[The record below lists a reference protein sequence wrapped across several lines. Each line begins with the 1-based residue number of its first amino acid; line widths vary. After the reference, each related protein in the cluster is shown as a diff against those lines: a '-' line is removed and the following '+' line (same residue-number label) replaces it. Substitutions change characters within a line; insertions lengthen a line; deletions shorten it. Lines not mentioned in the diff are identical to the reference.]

1 MSKQTVLITSALY
14 TNYGIYDHKERLAQT
29 IATAESARKYIPDS
43 TVILIDNSKPDIQT
57 DESDE
62 FESLLDL
69 VDFYIDNSHD
79 PDIQY
84 FHNNVSNYD
93 IGKNSMEVIGF
104 IKALDYIRNS
114 EELFARVTETNR
126 VFKLSG
132 RYQLT
137 DKFDLSV
144 FDNGQTK
151 DKYVFK
157 EAQPAW
163 CDYSVTNVEQ
173 LLQTR
178 LWSFTPSLFDETLEM
193 FKAILTNMLDTY
205 NKQQYIDI
213 EHSIYRFIDHTKLV
227 QLDTVGIK
235 GNIAPNGMIIL
246 E

>member
-14 TNYGIYDHKERLAQT
+14 TNYGIYDHTERLAQT

-43 TVILIDNSKPDIQT
+43 TVILIDNSKPDIQM

-114 EELFARVTETNR
+114 EELFALVNETNR

-132 RYQLT
+132 RYELT
-137 DKFDLSV
+137 DKFDISR
-144 FDNGQTK
+144 FDNDDTK

-157 EAQPAW
+157 KAQDAW

-193 FKAILTNMLDTY
+193 FKAILANMLDTY